1 MNPPTEGTVIFDHE
15 LTRGGLAAIARG
27 GVVLKKHF
35 GAVSTVLCK
44 DKLELITEADRAAE
58 ADIVESLLRRFPDHG
73 ILSEERP
80 EIAAGAEYRWVLD
93 PLDGTTNFAHGYPF
107 FCVSLALQHRGVT
120 IWGAVYDPLR
130 EELFQAAR
138 GQGARMND
146 CPIRVSTAAHLGEA
160 MLCTGF
166 PYDVHESPENNLDHF
181 AGFLRTARAVRRDG
195 AAALDLCYVAAGRFD
210 GFWELKLRPWD
221 FAAGCLIVSEAGGMV
236 TRFDGA
242 ALSLD
247 HGDVV
252 ASNTELHP
260 QMLAVLAGTK

>member
-1 MNPPTEGTVIFDHE
+1 MEGIAIFDHE
-15 LTRGGLAAIARG
+15 LSQGGLAAVARG

-35 GAVSTVLCK
+35 GAVCSVDCK
-44 DKLELITEADRAAE
+44 DNLELITEADRTAE
-58 ADIVESLLRRFPDHG
+58 AEIVETLRRHFPHHG

-80 EIAAGAEYRWVLD
+80 EIAPGAEYRWVLD

-107 FCVSLALQHRGVT
+107 FCVSLALQHQGVT

-138 GQGARMND
+138 GQGSLLND
-146 CPIRVSTAAHLGEA
+146 SPIRVSAAAHLGEA

-166 PYDVHESPENNLDHF
+166 PYDVHDSPENNLDHF

-221 FAAGCLIVSEAGGMV
+221 FAAGCLIVSEAGGRV

-242 ALSLD
+242 AVRLD

-252 ASNTELHP
+252 ASNGGLHA
-260 QMLAVLAGTK
+260 QMLAVLADAK